1 MRLLAGTLAVAVLGA
16 AGCGAPEPKPEP
28 AAARPAGPRL
38 APEKLL
44 AGALG
49 VLDRLDDFDE
59 ARAAELVFERVNQW
73 SRAAAGAAA
82 AWRPDPLVESLPE
95 RLQATASADELAGA
109 TFTLAGDVAALRDQ
123 RWLADIAR
131 VARGDALDDLEVA
144 TRLFDWT
151 VRSLALVADP
161 PMVPSDR
168 TPGERWLLPG
178 EILLAGRASAAQRA
192 WIFLQLVRHA
202 GLDGVMLAAGPES
215 RPWLPA
221 VICGGEA
228 LLFEPAYG
236 MAVPGPGGTGVATL
250 RQAAADPAILAALAL
265 PERPYPVT
273 ARDLAGLRV
282 LACADPWSLSR
293 RMHRLDAD
301 LRGLRDMRVAV
312 DASAV
317 LERAL
322 AAVPAELE
330 PQRGLWEFPWETLAR
345 RRAGGAAV
353 SAAVVRDLAPLSVV
367 VPATPGQ
374 PERPLFAA
382 RVREFRGDLEGP
394 TGAKAAYLAARP
406 SRATIAAATAN
417 LPEQQAEPLRK
428 LLVQMKEDAAYW
440 LGVLALA
447 DGDAATAVDYLK
459 TMTLEA
465 APDSRW
471 ADAAR
476 TNLARALVALG
487 RIPEAVETLR
497 ADLSPQR
504 FGSRVL
510 ARQLEADVVE
520 APAARP

>member
-1 MRLLAGTLAVAVLGA
+1 MKSMAGTLAVAALVA
-16 AGCGAPEPKPEP
+16 VGCGAPRPEP
-28 AAARPAGPRL
+28 AAARSATPRV

-44 AGALG
+44 AGAVT
-49 VLDRLDDFDE
+49 VLDRLDDFDD

-73 SRAAAGAAA
+73 SRAAAVDGPV
-82 AWRPDPLVESLPE
+82 AWRPEPLVETLPV
-95 RLQATASADELAGA
+95 RLRATVSADELAGA
-109 TFTLAGDVAALRDQ
+109 TFTLASDVPSLRDQ

-168 TPGERWLLPG
+168 TPGERWMLPG

-202 GLDGVMLAAGPES
+202 GLTGVMLAAGPDA

-221 VICGGEA
+221 VICGSEA
-228 LLFEPAYG
+228 YLFEPSYG
-236 MAVPGPGGTGVATL
+236 MSVPGPGGTGVATL
-250 RQAAADPAILAALAL
+250 RQAAAYPAILAALAL

-282 LACADPWSLSR
+282 LACGDPWSLSR

-330 PQRGLWEFPWETLAR
+330 PQPGLWEFPWETLAR

-353 SAAVVRDLAPLSVV
+353 SAAIVRDLAPLSVV
-367 VPATPGQ
+367 VPAAPGQ
-374 PERPLFAA
+374 PERPLFVA

-394 TGAKAAYLAARP
+394 TGAKTAYLAARP

-417 LPEQQAEPLRK
+417 LPEPQAEPLRK
-428 LLVQMKEDAAYW
+428 LLARMKEDATYW

-447 DGDAATAVDYLK
+447 EGDAATAVDYLK
-459 TMTLEA
+459 TMTLDA

-476 TNLARALVALG
+476 TNLARALMALG
-487 RIPEAVETLR
+487 RPGEAIEALR

-510 ARQLEADVVE
+510 ARQLEAAVVE
-520 APAARP
+520 APDAKP